1 MDVDDEVR
9 GNVRRRICM
18 VMNKSRIDFSSTPGY
33 DDFLDEREDVIRR
46 FLELHAT
53 QTLPEAAAMREEL
66 NRELAAY
73 EAANAEQI
81 LASRSLED
89 ERKKERIKE
98 VVRQEGLFFE
108 RVNAEYANRD
118 KVLSHPLEAQYS
130 LLTPAVEVGGL
141 RASNKESNGVRKTR
155 LIPSSGETVVPVAES
170 IAATLEASGSVGLW
184 KIKALDSLTRSLGC
198 LEI

>member
-1 MDVDDEVR
+1 MEVDDEVR
-9 GNVRRRICM
+9 GNVRRRICL
-18 VMNKSRIDFSSTPGY
+18 VMNKSRVDFPSTPGY
-33 DDFLDEREDVIRR
+33 DDFLDEREDVIRK

-66 NRELAAY
+66 NRELANY

-81 LASRSLED
+81 LASKSLED
-89 ERKKERIKE
+89 ERKRERIKE

-108 RVNAEYANRD
+108 RINAEYSNRD

-130 LLTPAVEVGGL
+130 LLPPAVELGGL
-141 RASNKESNGVRKTR
+141 KTVSKDPSAKRKTR
-155 LIPSSGETVVPVAES
+155 LIPSNGEQVLPVAES
-170 IAATLEASGSVGLW
+170 IAATLEASGTVGLW
-184 KIKALDSLTRSLGC
+184 KVKAIDALNRSLRI